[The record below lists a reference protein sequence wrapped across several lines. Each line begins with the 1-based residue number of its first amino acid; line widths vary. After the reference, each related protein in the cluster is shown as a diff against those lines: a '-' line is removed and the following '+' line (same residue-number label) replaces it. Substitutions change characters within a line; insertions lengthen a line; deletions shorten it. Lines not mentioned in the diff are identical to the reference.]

1 MKAEQLWASILQEAI
16 QGRLVPQLESEPEVT
31 QIGKAPNEVPF
42 EIPEKWKWV
51 QLGNIGRWKAGGTP
65 SRSNKDYYNN
75 GTIPWLKTGDLT
87 DGLINRV
94 EEYITDEALKN
105 SSAHINPKG
114 SVLIAMYGATIGK
127 LGLLKFP
134 CATNQACCACD
145 VNTLICDRWYL
156 FYFLESQRKEFIAK
170 GAGGAQPNISRTK
183 IVNHLIPLPPIEEQ
197 KRIVAR
203 IQILRPLIELYKQE
217 EKQLEVIES
226 SFPKKLRA
234 SILQEAI
241 QGKLVPQLESEPE
254 VTQIGEA
261 PNKVPFEIPEKWKW
275 VRLNE
280 VGKIVGGG
288 TPKTSLSE
296 YWEGGTILWFTPA
309 DLGKVQGLYA
319 FDSARKITA
328 LGLKESSAV
337 MMPPNS
343 VLFSS
348 RAPIGHI
355 ALAADNCCTNQG
367 CKSYVPNI
375 EFVEPLWGYFVMKA
389 RTPDMIARAS
399 GTTFKEISGKGV
411 GETLIPIPPI
421 EEQRRIIA
429 KLNELLG
436 VVDQLEKTIS
446 AT

>member
-1 MKAEQLWASILQEAI
+1 MVLYATV
-16 QGRLVPQLESEPEVT
+16 RP
-31 QIGKAPNEVPF
+31 
-42 EIPEKWKWV
+42 
-51 QLGNIGRWKAGGTP
+51 
-65 SRSNKDYYNN
+65 Y
-75 GTIPWLKTGDLT
+75 
-87 DGLINRV
+87 
-94 EEYITDEALKN
+94 LKN
-105 SSAHINPKG
+105 ICIAQQNPIKE
-114 SVLIAMYGATIGK
+114 SIASTAFACMECKDPLLNKYLLAVLISPWADQYVTSVQKGVAYPAVSDK
-127 LGLLKFP
+127 DFYELL
-134 CATNQACCACD
+134 
-145 VNTLICDRWYL
+145 V
-156 FYFLESQRKEFIAK
+156 
-170 GAGGAQPNISRTK
+170 
-183 IVNHLIPLPPIEEQ
+183 PLPPIDEQ
-197 KRIVAR
+197 IRICASLDQMKVL
-203 IQILRPLIELYKQE
+203 INSYEQEQIKL
-217 EKQLEVIES
+217 EKLEKEFS
-226 SFPKKLRA
+226 GKLKS

-328 LGLKESSAV
+328 LGLKGSSAV

-421 EEQRRIIA
+421 EEQREMTMNSKA
-429 KLNELLG
+429 YYLNLRC
-436 VVDQLEKTIS
+436 
-446 AT
+446 

>member
-1 MKAEQLWASILQEAI
+1 MT
-16 QGRLVPQLESEPEVT
+16 QLESEPEVA
-31 QIGKAPNEVPF
+31 QIGVLPTNIPF
-42 EIPEKWKWV
+42 AIPKKWKWV
-51 QLGNIGRWKAGGTP
+51 QLRAIGKIVGGGTP
-65 SRSNKDYYNN
+65 QTSISDYWDN
-75 GTIPWLKTGDLT
+75 GCIPWFTPSDLGKANGIYIEESGRKIT
-87 DGLINRV
+87 ALGL
-94 EEYITDEALKN
+94 TN
-105 SSAHINPKG
+105 SSASMMPEGAVLFSSRAPIGHIALSK
-114 SVLIAMYGATIGK
+114 VK
-127 LGLLKFP
+127 
-134 CATNQACCACD
+134 CCTNQGCKSFVA
-145 VNTLICDRWYL
+145 N
-156 FYFLESQRKEFIAK
+156 ESYISPMWAYWVLRARTQDIIARASGTTFKE
-170 GAGGAQPNISRTK
+170 ISGRGMADTW
-183 IVNHLIPLPPIEEQ
+183 IPLPPLEEQ
-197 KRIVAR
+197 MRIVTK
-203 IQILRPLIELYKQE
+203 I
-217 EKQLEVIES
+217 KQLFEQID
-226 SFPKKLRA
+226 RA
-234 SILQEAI
+234 ERAYSELSGPLSERFRQLCLEKAI
-241 QGKLVPQLESEPE
+241 RGKLVPQLESEPE

-261 PNKVPFEIPEKWKW
+261 PEELPFEIPEKWKW

-343 VLFSS
+343 ILFSS

-355 ALAADNCCTNQG
+355 ALAANNCCTNQG

-375 EFVEPLWGYFVMKA
+375 ELVEPLWGYFVMKA

-411 GETLIPIPPI
+411 GETLVPIPPI
-421 EEQRRIIA
+421 KEQRRIIA

-436 VVDQLEKTIS
+436 AVDQLEKTIS